1 MFGILWVSE
10 GSMSGLV
17 SEVQFVSLAERA
29 IIVSSTVPEVVDHRA
44 NEGWRDADDK
54 VESVC

>member
-1 MFGILWVSE
+1 
-10 GSMSGLV
+10 MSGLV